1 MKFRLFL
8 VLALAL
14 AIGAF
19 AVHLAVGRKDRAG
32 ELDGLRSDAAASA
45 LFDRA
50 RESQL
55 AGRDEEALE
64 LLRRLA
70 AARPTDP
77 FVRLQL
83 GILLQD
89 SASDRVND
97 PYEAIG
103 EYHAYLTLAPD
114 SDKAETVRA
123 RIESAH
129 DAIDRRLGAL
139 PPAEGDPAAAAAL
152 RARVGELEAALR
164 GRSDELAAAQSALA
178 DLRGRN
184 AALQRDVDSLQGLVD
199 TLQSGV
205 GSYRAPAPDPGVEEA
220 PVSVGGDRTYR
231 VKDGD
236 TLSSIARKCYGEPA
250 RWKDI
255 RDANPGKIGSG
266 GGITPGTVLVL
277 PQ

>member
-1 MKFRLFL
+1 MKFRLFFALGACL
-8 VLALAL
+8 VIA
-14 AIGAF
+14 AF
-19 AVHLAVGRKDRAG
+19 VVYQLVGRADRAG
-32 ELDGLRSDAAASA
+32 ELDGLRADAAASA
-45 LFDRA
+45 LFDQA
-50 RESQL
+50 RDAQL
-55 AGRDEEALE
+55 AGRDEEALA
-64 LLRRLA
+64 LLRRLV

-89 SASDRVND
+89 SSFDRVCD

-139 PPAEGDPAAAAAL
+139 PTSESDPAAIAAL
-152 RARVGELEAALR
+152 RTRISELEGALAER
-164 GRSDELAAAQSALA
+164 GAELAGAQAALA
-178 DLRGRN
+178 DARSKN

-199 TLQSGV
+199 TLQSGG
-205 GSYRAPAPDPGVEEA
+205 GSFRSIGTGPDAGPIYA
-220 PVSVGGDRTYR
+220 DGDRTYR
-231 VKDGD
+231 VRDGD
-236 TLSSIARKCYGEPA
+236 TLYGIAQKNYGDKS
-250 RWKDI
+250 RWRDI
-255 RDANPGKIGSG
+255 RDANPGLIGAG
-266 GGITPGTVLVL
+266 GEITPGSVLVI

>member
-1 MKFRLFL
+1 MKFRLFFALGACL
-8 VLALAL
+8 VIA
-14 AIGAF
+14 AF
-19 AVHLAVGRKDRAG
+19 VVYQLVGRADRAG
-32 ELDGLRSDAAASA
+32 ELDGLRADAAASA
-45 LFDRA
+45 LFDQA
-50 RESQL
+50 RDAQL
-55 AGRDEEALE
+55 AGRDEEALA
-64 LLRRLA
+64 LLRRLV

-89 SASDRVND
+89 SSFDRVCD

-139 PPAEGDPAAAAAL
+139 PTSESDPAAVAAL
-152 RARVGELEAALR
+152 RTRISELEGALEDR
-164 GRSDELAAAQSALA
+164 GAELAGAQAALA
-178 DLRGRN
+178 DARSKN

-199 TLQSGV
+199 TLQSGG
-205 GSYRAPAPDPGVEEA
+205 GSFRSIGTGPDAGPIYA
-220 PVSVGGDRTYR
+220 DGDRTYR
-231 VKDGD
+231 VRDGD
-236 TLSSIARKCYGEPA
+236 TLYGIAQKNYGDKS
-250 RWKDI
+250 RWRDI
-255 RDANPGKIGSG
+255 RDANPGLIGAG
-266 GGITPGTVLVL
+266 GEITPGSVLVI

>member
-1 MKFRLFL
+1 MKFRLFFALGACL
-8 VLALAL
+8 VIA
-14 AIGAF
+14 AF
-19 AVHLAVGRKDRAG
+19 VVYQLVGRADRAG
-32 ELDGLRSDAAASA
+32 ELDGLRADAAASA
-45 LFDRA
+45 LFDQA
-50 RESQL
+50 RDAQL
-55 AGRDEEALE
+55 AGRDEEALA
-64 LLRRLA
+64 LLRRLV

-89 SASDRVND
+89 SSFDRVCD

-139 PPAEGDPAAAAAL
+139 PTSESDPAAVAAL
-152 RARVGELEAALR
+152 RTRISELE
-164 GRSDELAAAQSALA
+164 GALA
-178 DLRGRN
+178 DRGAELAGAQAALADARSKN

-199 TLQSGV
+199 TLQSGG
-205 GSYRAPAPDPGVEEA
+205 GSFRSIGTGPDAGPIYA
-220 PVSVGGDRTYR
+220 DGDRTYR
-231 VKDGD
+231 VRDGD
-236 TLSSIARKCYGEPA
+236 TLYGIAQKNYGDKS
-250 RWKDI
+250 RWRDI
-255 RDANPGKIGSG
+255 RDANPGLIGAG
-266 GGITPGTVLVL
+266 GEITPGSVLVI

>member
-139 PPAEGDPAAAAAL
+139 PMSESDPAAVAAL
-152 RARVGELEAALR
+152 RTRISELE
-164 GRSDELAAAQSALA
+164 GALA
-178 DLRGRN
+178 DRGAELAGAQAALADARSKN

-199 TLQSGV
+199 TLQSGG
-205 GSYRAPAPDPGVEEA
+205 GSFRSIGTGPDAGPIYA
-220 PVSVGGDRTYR
+220 DGDRTYR
-231 VKDGD
+231 VRDGD
-236 TLSSIARKCYGEPA
+236 TLYGIAQKNYGDKS
-250 RWKDI
+250 RWRDI
-255 RDANPGKIGSG
+255 RDANPGLIGAG
-266 GGITPGTVLVL
+266 GEITPGSVLVI

>member
-8 VLALAL
+8 ALGACL
-14 AIGAF
+14 AIALF
-19 AVHLAVGRKDRAG
+19 VVYQLVGRADRAG
-32 ELDGLRSDAAASA
+32 ELEGLRADAAASA
-45 LFDRA
+45 LFDQA
-50 RESQL
+50 RNAQL
-55 AGRDEEALE
+55 AGRDEEALA

-89 SASDRVND
+89 SSFDRVCD

-139 PPAEGDPAAAAAL
+139 PTSESDPAAVAAL
-152 RARVGELEAALR
+152 RTRISELEGMLADR
-164 GRSDELAAAQSALA
+164 GAELAGAQAALA
-178 DLRGRN
+178 DARSKN

-199 TLQSGV
+199 TLQSGG
-205 GSYRAPAPDPGVEEA
+205 GSFRSPIGTGPDAGPIYA
-220 PVSVGGDRTYR
+220 DGDRTYR
-231 VKDGD
+231 VRDGD
-236 TLSSIARKCYGEPA
+236 TLFGIAQKNYGDKS

-255 RDANPGKIGSG
+255 RDANPTLIGANG
-266 GGITPGTVLVL
+266 EITPGSVLVI

>member
-1 MKFRLFL
+1 MKFPLFSAL
-8 VLALAL
+8 VTTLSVTAIALYL
-14 AIGAF
+14 LF
-19 AVHLAVGRKDRAG
+19 GRPGPAG
-32 ELDGLRSDAAASA
+32 ELDGLRADPEAAA

-50 RESQL
+50 RDAQL

-64 LLRRLA
+64 LFRRLV

-89 SASDRVND
+89 SVSDRVCD

-103 EYHAYLTLAPD
+103 EYHAFLTLAPD

-139 PPAEGDPAAAAAL
+139 PSSEGNPDA
-152 RARVGELEAALR
+152 VAALR
-164 GRSDELAAAQSALA
+164 GQLAGVKAALGERTAELESAQAALA
-178 DLRGRN
+178 ELRSRN

-199 TLQSGV
+199 TLQSGG
-205 GSYRAPAPDPGVEEA
+205 GSYRPSTPASGADA
-220 PVSVGGDRTYR
+220 AAVSADGDRTYR
-231 VKDGD
+231 VREGD
-236 TLSSIARKCYGEPA
+236 TLSTIARKNYGEPA

-255 RDANPGKIGSG
+255 RDANPGKIGADG
-266 GGITPGTVLVL
+266 VITPGTLLVL

>member
-1 MKFRLFL
+1 MKFRLFFALGACL
-8 VLALAL
+8 VIA
-14 AIGAF
+14 AF
-19 AVHLAVGRKDRAG
+19 VVYQLVGRADRAG
-32 ELDGLRSDAAASA
+32 ELDGLRADAAASA
-45 LFDRA
+45 LFDQA
-50 RESQL
+50 RDAQL
-55 AGRDEEALE
+55 AGRDEEALA
-64 LLRRLA
+64 LLRRLV

-89 SASDRVND
+89 SSFDRVCD

-139 PPAEGDPAAAAAL
+139 PTSESDPAAVAAL
-152 RARVGELEAALR
+152 RTRISELEGALAER
-164 GRSDELAAAQSALA
+164 GAELAGAQAALA
-178 DLRGRN
+178 DARSKN

-199 TLQSGV
+199 TLQSGG
-205 GSYRAPAPDPGVEEA
+205 GSFRSIGTGPDAGPIYA
-220 PVSVGGDRTYR
+220 DGDRTYR
-231 VKDGD
+231 VRDGD
-236 TLSSIARKCYGEPA
+236 TLYGIAQKNYGDKS
-250 RWKDI
+250 RWRDI
-255 RDANPGKIGSG
+255 RDANPGLIGAG
-266 GGITPGTVLVL
+266 GEITPGSVLVI

>member
-1 MKFRLFL
+1 MRLRLFL
-8 VLALAL
+8 VLGLCL
-14 AIGAF
+14 AIAAF
-19 AVHLAVGRKDRAG
+19 VVYQLVGRADRAG
-32 ELDGLRSDAAASA
+32 ELDGLRADAAASA
-45 LFDRA
+45 LFDQA
-50 RESQL
+50 RDAQL

-64 LLRRLA
+64 SFRRLV

-89 SASDRVND
+89 SSSDRVCD

-139 PPAEGDPAAAAAL
+139 PTSESDPAAVAAL
-152 RARVGELEAALR
+152 RTRIAELEGTLAERDA
-164 GRSDELAAAQSALA
+164 ELAGAQSALA
-178 DLRGRN
+178 DARSKN

-199 TLQSGV
+199 TLQSGG
-205 GSYRAPAPDPGVEEA
+205 GSLRVPTGAGSDAD
-220 PVSVGGDRTYR
+220 PVSADGDRTYR
-231 VKDGD
+231 VRDGD
-236 TLSSIARKCYGEPA
+236 TLYGIAQKNYGDKS

-255 RDANPGKIGSG
+255 RDANPGLIGAG
-266 GGITPGTVLVL
+266 GEITPGSVLVI